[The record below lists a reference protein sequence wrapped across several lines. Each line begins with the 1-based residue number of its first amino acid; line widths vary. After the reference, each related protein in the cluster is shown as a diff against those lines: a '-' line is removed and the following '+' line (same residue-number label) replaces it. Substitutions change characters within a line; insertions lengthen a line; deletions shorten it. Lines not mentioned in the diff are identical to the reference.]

1 MLLTRREFAVLTG
14 ITALA
19 TIVPHRHAGATT
31 RAAAGWALRFDRVND
46 LLLVRVGGEQG
57 ALISWGDRGLGG
69 QYTWSWQDP
78 VGEVREIG
86 GLAGVGDQPE
96 LVLWAKVS
104 EAGATGNLQATF
116 VTLYGAEERQRW
128 DFDTYEEHSVRRS
141 P

>member
-1 MLLTRREFAVLTG
+1 VLTRREFAVLTG

-19 TIVPHRHAGATT
+19 AIVPGRPVGATP
-31 RAAAGWALRFDRVND
+31 RATPGWALRFDRVND

-78 VGEVREIG
+78 MGETREIR
-86 GLAGVGDQPE
+86 GLAGVADQAE
-96 LVLWAKVS
+96 LLLWAKVI
-104 EAGATGNLQATF
+104 EAGATGNLDATF
-116 VTLYGAEERQRW
+116 VTLYNGEERQRW
-128 DFDTYEEHSVRRS
+128 EFDNYEEHSVRRS